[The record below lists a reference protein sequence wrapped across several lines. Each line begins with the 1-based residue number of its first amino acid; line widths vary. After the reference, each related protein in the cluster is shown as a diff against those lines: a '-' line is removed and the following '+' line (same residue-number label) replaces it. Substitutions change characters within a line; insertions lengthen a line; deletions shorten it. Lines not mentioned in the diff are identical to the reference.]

1 MHSLLDLPERMH
13 GHVPVGLRDIGLP
26 ENEVNIRVL
35 LAEIAKGI
43 AQILDIVEGDSCDVV
58 ARDHVVESELTSS
71 VISDKTMLVASRLGH
86 CMNGHSLH
94 SWQQIQSKW
103 L

>member
-1 MHSLLDLPERMH
+1 MDGLLALPERMH

-26 ENEVNIRVL
+26 ENEVNFRVL

-43 AQILDIVEGDSCDVV
+43 VEGDSCDVV
-58 ARDHVVESELTSS
+58 VRDHVVESKLTST
-71 VISDKTMLVASRLGH
+71 VISDQAMLVASRLGH
-86 CMNGHSLH
+86 CMNGHAVH
-94 SWQQIQSKW
+94 SWQQIRSKW